1 MASNGDGNNSY
12 WKPSD
17 RRNRTP
23 APRDVMLN
31 DPHLVD
37 PAPDQREAMRSGWVP
52 NPDRD
57 HFTLGVTPRADCCLR
72 WQLHRNESVINL
84 LCGHVHHEG
93 CVTSL
98 SVAYSL
104 EGCRV
109 CCDRSTQAQRD
120 GELVNIYCSV
130 HLIWYLINHPDQP
143 ITNEPSL
150 VTQLLTYYGIANFL
164 EIRKSVYMGVPEL
177 TQLQRERIACV
188 LVRRQYVRDCKDQEN
203 AYTHIHSAEYRQI

>member
-1 MASNGDGNNSY
+1 MASNENSN
-12 WKPSD
+12 
-17 RRNRTP
+17 RN
-23 APRDVMLN
+23 
-31 DPHLVD
+31 
-37 PAPDQREAMRSGWVP
+37 
-52 NPDRD
+52 
-57 HFTLGVTPRADCCLR
+57 HFALGATPRADCCPR
-72 WQLHRNESVINL
+72 RRLHKSESMLNL

-98 SVAYSL
+98 SIAYSL

-109 CCDRSTQAQRD
+109 CCDRSTQEQRD

-177 TQLQRERIACV
+177 TALQRERIACV